1 MSECPL
7 CNAFSDLDKTCP
19 KCTNPLEDAGKESDF
34 SDPYAHYNDLDTIK
48 MADGYP
54 STRKEEICPHL
65 ITCNNCGYDEVKFV
79 QGI

>member
-7 CNAFSDLDKTCP
+7 CNAFNHLEQNCP

-34 SDPYAHYNDLDTIK
+34 FDPYAHYNDLNTIK
-48 MADGYP
+48 MGDGYP
-54 STRKEEICPHL
+54 DTYKDDTCPHL
-65 ITCNNCGYDEVKFV
+65 IMCNNCGYDEVKFI